1 MNNHD
6 PQCNLEYTGKVNP
19 ERKEVDN
26 QGRPLSPYLP
36 DDELKESVRLAIALE
51 RPLLLMG
58 APGCGK
64 TRLASAIAYEF
75 TQKNR
80 ALLECFGLES
90 YPYETW
96 YVKSTSRARD
106 GLYIYDAVG
115 RLRDAQL
122 AAVQE
127 LDSQGRER
135 LKDSTQK
142 GYIKFGALGKAF
154 QSPLRTI
161 VLIDEI
167 DKADIDFPND
177 LLLELDEKR
186 FFIEETQRW
195 VPDDKEPAQP
205 PIVIITSNNERDLP
219 DAFLRRCLFHYLEF
233 PSDEQL
239 IAIVKVHFEA
249 EKLPEF
255 LTEPL
260 VTSFSKLRDGTD
272 KNSGKQ
278 VSTSELIDWIK
289 ALLLS
294 FSPQEIR
301 ERLAQSKIPFLGV
314 LLKTRDEQIR
324 YRNTRQSHDTK

>member
-1 MNNHD
+1 MNNY
-6 PQCNLEYTGKVNP
+6 PLNLEYTGQINP
-19 ERKEVDN
+19 KPGEKDY
-26 QGRPLSPYLP
+26 QGKSLSPYLP
-36 DDELKESVRLAIALE
+36 SEELKESVRLAIALE

-75 TQKNR
+75 TQKNQQFLQSHR
-80 ALLECFGLES
+80 LKT

-96 YVKSTSRARD
+96 YIKSTSRARD
-106 GLYIYDAVG
+106 GLYIYDAVA

-122 AAVQE
+122 AGVKK
-127 LDSQGRER
+127 LDKEGRKR
-135 LKDSTQK
+135 LKDPSQK

-154 QSPLRTI
+154 QRSLRTI

-186 FFIEETQRW
+186 FFIEEIAEEIPNPEKQ
-195 VPDDKEPAQP
+195 VSS
-205 PIVIITSNNERDLP
+205 PIVIITSNNEKDLP

-233 PSDEQL
+233 PSQQEL
-239 IAIVKVHFEA
+239 IEIIKIHFQE
-249 EKLPEF
+249 EKLPEL
-255 LTEPL
+255 LTETL
-260 VTSFSKLRDGTD
+260 VKSFLELREGTD
-272 KNSGKQ
+272 KNTGKQ

-294 FSPQEIR
+294 FSKEEISR
-301 ERLAQSKIPFLGV
+301 RLQLGKIPFLGS

-324 YRNTRQSHDTK
+324 YERQRHDTK